1 MADRMNVTWVTLA
14 RIERDGACVSMG
26 NYAMALYILGK
37 AAALG
42 MFIDRTNDPLGLDLM
57 DKRLPTAGSAK
68 DITDV
73 IKKRKGNGLDFC
85 CQI

>member
-37 AAALG
+37 VAALE
-42 MFIDRTNDPLGLDLM
+42 MLIDRTNDPLGLDLM
-57 DKRLPTAGSAK
+57 DKRLPQRVWLKISRT
-68 DITDV
+68 
-73 IKKRKGNGLDFC
+73 
-85 CQI
+85 